1 MTLSAPQ
8 QRAFS
13 ASAPAQESRGKR
25 KTRLVRKAN
34 LDKKA
39 QLVREHEQTRPD
51 PVLGYA
57 QGNEDLWNKSLLKQI
72 LLRRE
77 DVWAG
82 NAQSASGTS
91 STASA
96 EAVDADT
103 HGYTPKL
110 FNFGLDSETAHQLSD
125 VLPATSALRST
136 LGDQATS
143 VGSVMFSRFEDAT
156 RAEQEKRDTLM
167 RIIDLRNADSKGI
180 EVENTRRI
188 VEAFGRVPGDTA
200 SPEVQGEPSPSLRS
214 RVALQSQL
222 TPASSLR
229 SRHFDDAHPVPLGAP
244 HLAPPRHSE
253 PPGAPP
259 HDLKTDAR
267 PQVPPQGLG
276 HALRGCPRQ
285 DWRRTAR
292 RRGRGY
298 HHEGRAADHDP
309 RPVEAYMGLMPRAT

>member
-1 MTLSAPQ
+1 MLARTALQASRAPLAVASTSRVTLSAPQ

-103 HGYTPKL
+103 HGYTPEL

-200 SPEVQGEPSPSLRS
+200 SPEVQAAILTMRIRSLS
-214 RVALQSQL
+214 AHLI
-222 TPASSLR
+222 SL
-229 SRHFDDAHPVPLGAP
+229 
-244 HLAPPRHSE
+244 PR
-253 PPGAPP
+253 
-259 HDLKTDAR
+259 DIQNR
-267 PQVPPQGLG
+267 Q
-276 HALRGCPRQ
+276 ALRLMIS
-285 DWRRTAR
+285 RRTR
-292 RRGRGY
+292 VLKYLRKVSVTRYEDVLDKIG
-298 HHEGRAADHDP
+298 
-309 RPVEAYMGLMPRAT
+309 VEPRAVEGEVIITKDELRTMIRGQ